1 MTYPMAMQRPKL
13 HIGNFPYVLDADDES
28 DNHWFRAGIFKAA
41 SASYAVLSGAHVLL
55 PAVGHSVIID
65 QYTNTVAESR
75 AKNIFA
81 DLPILY
87 SAFNHASLLYSD
99 ETSDA
104 DAQVSWGTLQQINE
118 AVPDAIPQVTGSL
131 VPHHENSVVQLK
143 AANFSW
149 SETDNPSE
157 YNSEGSFVKAKF
169 IAVFEPIGRLPVGM
183 LIRRIGRWLNAVL
196 RPCSNSMKFE

>member
-1 MTYPMAMQRPKL
+1 MTYPMAMQRLKL

-41 SASYAVLSGAHVLL
+41 SASYALLSGAHVLL

-65 QYTNTVAESR
+65 PYTNTVAESR

-131 VPHHENSVVQLK
+131 VPHHEDSVIQLK
-143 AANFSW
+143 AANYTW
-149 SETDNPSE
+149 TETGIPSE
-157 YNSEGSFVKAKF
+157 YDFEGSFVKA
-169 IAVFEPIGRLPVGM
+169 
-183 LIRRIGRWLNAVL
+183 
-196 RPCSNSMKFE
+196 